1 MDDILFEDITV
12 DGVDVAVTVDMGYK
26 PGPVENATDPG
37 TPRLGRLIVRRLHGL
52 ALMAGELTCLPESPC
67 DGIVL
72 EDVKTVG
79 VKGWTC
85 THVAIKG
92 AKEVFPRLAADCV

>member
-1 MDDILFEDITV
+1 M
-12 DGVDVAVTVDMGYK
+12 
-26 PGPVENATDPG
+26 
-37 TPRLGRLIVRRLHGL
+37 RRLHGL
-52 ALMAGELTCLPESPC
+52 SVMAGELKCLPESPC

-85 THVAIKG
+85 ENAAVKG
-92 AKEVFPRLAADCV
+92 AKDVSPRLAADCV